1 MIEIQFVPLTPLITV
16 DVLLE
21 HRRKHIA
28 KMIFDTGATF
38 TTITP
43 EIALKLGFDLQ
54 KTARDQIVYTAN
66 KAISAFRF
74 IIPCVYLQN
83 EKVSDHE
90 VRCMALPKELRVDGL
105 LGLNFLRHFNI
116 CLDFESGLLTLE
128 RIPGSS

>member
-1 MIEIQFVPLTPLITV
+1 MIEIQFVPLTPLIIV

-54 KTARDQIVYTAN
+54 KTPRDQIVYTAD

-74 IIPCVYLQN
+74 IITSVYLQS
-83 EKVSDHE
+83 ERVSDHE
-90 VRCMALPKELRVDGL
+90 VRCMSLPKGEHKRKLVPVKAGA
-105 LGLNFLRHFNI
+105 GIHI
-116 CLDFESGLLTLE
+116 CPFPW
-128 RIPGSS
+128 IPDYDIQE